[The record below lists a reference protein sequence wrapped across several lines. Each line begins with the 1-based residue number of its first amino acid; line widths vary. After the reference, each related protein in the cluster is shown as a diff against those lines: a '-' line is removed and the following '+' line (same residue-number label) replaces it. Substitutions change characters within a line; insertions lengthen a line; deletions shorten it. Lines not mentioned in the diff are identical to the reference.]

1 MVTLTDLLD
10 LDDTDADAFLEGLQ
24 GNIVKGHGRDFTRH
38 VFVRFG
44 EYLYAPSMPFLR
56 GLETTDGGQP

>member
-1 MVTLTDLLD
+1 MVTLTGLLD
-10 LDDTDADAFLEGLQ
+10 LGDADAFLEGLQ

-44 EYLYAPSMPFLR
+44 EDLAAVRRFLC
-56 GLETTDGGQP
+56 GLETTDGGQA